1 MSRAVRYGELK
12 LFANIRPSIKGKAT
26 SVTLGFAIPDHVIIS
41 RPGATA
47 QCKTAQPQALTVRF
61 EGAGYRQ
68 PSTGAGRRDE
78 ITRPFAFQRRLRA
91 RVRRIATIFR
101 ITPLYVWLCLAQ
113 CPMTYGCGGPQN
125 GLLASNWSH
134 APTSTLFNCNAGVA
148 VQGLASPARGFLM
161 MVVAMSA
168 GCGACHRH
176 ATRRRALARAPRFN
190 ASLTASLTAS
200 RAWRASGVLG

>member
-1 MSRAVRYGELK
+1 MSRAVRYGELNFLRILGLPLK
-12 LFANIRPSIKGKAT
+12 ARPRRLP
-26 SVTLGFAIPDHVIIS
+26 SVSRAIPDHVIIS
-41 RPGATA
+41 PGQRRNAR
-47 QCKTAQPQALTVRF
+47 AQPQALTVRF

-78 ITRPFAFQRRLRA
+78 IRTRPFAFQRRLRELVL
-91 RVRRIATIFR
+91 VRRIATIFR
-101 ITPLYVWLCLAQ
+101 ITPLYVWL